1 MSLLMC
7 FMMCFTY
14 VFKRKKVFDIW
25 PDIFYITQNL
35 ESCQEVIRML
45 LSPQASCLKTK
56 KATSLPAS
64 HWKHFTF
71 TFRGHFQ
78 GCLFVK
84 ATENQLHHIKSGK
97 KTKVSHIISLSTTS
111 VQKTKIC
118 STWFPIVA
126 QHCEDIICT
135 YLAPTVQMIGPNLRL
150 VTLLRSQ
157 RGIPWFHPL
166 HINTVFGQ
174 RYRTKKTIFLTF
186 LRGKKAPVA

>member
-1 MSLLMC
+1 
-7 FMMCFTY
+7 MCFTY
-14 VFKRKKVFDIW
+14 VFKCKKLFDIW
-25 PDIFYITQNL
+25 SDISYITQNL

-64 HWKHFTF
+64 HWKHFTL

-97 KTKVSHIISLSTTS
+97 KRKRYRLLWHIISQSTTS
-111 VQKTKIC
+111 VQKIKIC

-135 YLAPTVQMIGPNLRL
+135 FLASTMQMIGLNLRL

-157 RGIPWFHPL
+157 RGIPWFHQL
-166 HINTVFGQ
+166 HINTVFGDDEDDQ
-174 RYRTKKTIFLTF
+174 NCVHKEGEL
-186 LRGKKAPVA
+186 